1 MTRLPQASTPLH
13 FCANVVSGMINSFRQ
28 KLQMDKFVTRRVVI
42 ALASTCL
49 VLSAICVA
57 LAVALLNQNRPR
69 FSSTDKTFIMFDNK
83 TAQACW
89 SGERTREPSEE
100 EKNVDKDFAKYSA
113 RRTSPNTGPFP
124 ARDPNSGLPYCV
136 DLK

>member
-1 MTRLPQASTPLH
+1 
-13 FCANVVSGMINSFRQ
+13 
-28 KLQMDKFVTRRVVI
+28 MDKFVTKRVVV
-42 ALASTCL
+42 ALASVCL
-49 VLSAICVA
+49 VLTATSVA
-57 LAVALLNQNRPR
+57 LAVALLKNQNQATAR
-69 FSSTDKTFIMFDNK
+69 FSSTNKTFIMFDNK

>member
-1 MTRLPQASTPLH
+1 
-13 FCANVVSGMINSFRQ
+13 
-28 KLQMDKFVTRRVVI
+28 MDKFVTKRVVVV
-42 ALASTCL
+42 LASACL
-49 VLSAICVA
+49 VLTATSVA
-57 LAVALLNQNRPR
+57 LAVALLNENRPR

-100 EKNVDKDFAKYSA
+100 EKKVDKDFAQYSA
-113 RRTSPNTGPFP
+113 RRTSPNTDPFP
-124 ARDPNSGLPYCV
+124 TRDPIAGLPYCV